1 MARNTGFEALVHFV
15 AERWCMGDTLD
26 DPVGFRR
33 FIPKAGT
40 VTADQ
45 FVEWVFL
52 ASEPEVRGPEPR
64 WQRARAEIRAA
75 FVEHMGGETA
85 PVSAFV
91 WRQEYLPLPDPEAF
105 ARNLT
110 EGELLSYRDEYGADS
125 RDWIV
130 AQNELRRRR
139 RGFSPGIRSILWG
152 AAALLVTAYWLW
164 LRPLIWGEG

>member
-1 MARNTGFEALVHFV
+1 
-15 AERWCMGDTLD
+15 MGDTLD
-26 DPVGFRR
+26 DAVGFRR
-33 FIPKAGT
+33 FIPGSGM

-85 PVSAFV
+85 PASALV
-91 WRQEYLPLPDPEAF
+91 WAEEYLPLPDPEAF

-110 EGELLSYRDEYGADS
+110 EQELLDYRHEFGADS

-130 AQNELRRRR
+130 AQNELKRR
-139 RGFSPGIRSILWG
+139 RGLSPGIKSILWG
-152 AAALLVTAYWLW
+152 AAALFVIAYWLW